1 MKKIFF
7 ILSALAY
14 FQFSIFNFQLF
25 AQETYRF
32 TFEQCLQYA
41 FTNSFERRSIKL
53 AEEARQASYDQSKM
67 ERLPNLSGSIGESFA
82 NGREGGSW
90 SGNAGLN
97 AGVTLYSGGAIT
109 SQIETARLQSELA
122 QTQTAQYD
130 NTRTIQILQAFL
142 NVLGN
147 EELLSTRQELL
158 SATEEQL
165 RQGEAMLNAG
175 SIIESDV
182 LLLRAQRATEYSNI
196 VNARVQRDNSL
207 LTLKNLLSMPPQATL
222 EIIYPEASDELTNF
236 LLPPQQEVID
246 LAMQT
251 LPDMNITQLNIWIAE
266 ENIRQAK
273 SRFLPTLSLSA
284 SARTGHKEFDSFGTQ
299 LSNGFNQQAGLQL
312 LIPIFSNGS
321 NRLALTQ
328 SKISAERAKLDAQQT
343 DLELRQM
350 VAVQYQNVMSLYEQY
365 QASDISRE
373 ASLLSYEAYRAK
385 FEHGSITAVELL
397 RQQNSYLSALNNYVQ
412 YKYGFKLNRKVLD
425 VYMGKSLM

>member
-1 MKKIFF
+1 MKKIFSIILLF
-7 ILSALAY
+7 SYSVILSA
-14 FQFSIFNFQLF
+14 
-25 AQETYRF
+25 QEYRF
-32 TFEQCLQYA
+32 TLEQCLQYA
-41 FTNSFERRSIKL
+41 FSNSYERQSVKL
-53 AEEARQASYDQSKM
+53 AEEARQASYEQSKM
-67 ERLPNLSGSIGESFA
+67 ERLPSLSGSVGESFSNDR
-82 NGREGGSW
+82 NGSSW
-90 SGNAGLN
+90 GGNAGLN
-97 AGVTLYSGGAIT
+97 ASMPIYTGGALS
-109 SQIETARLQSELA
+109 SQIESTRLQSELA
-122 QTQTAQYD
+122 QNQTAQYD

-147 EELLSTRQELL
+147 EEMLSTREELL

-175 SIIESDV
+175 SIIESDL
-182 LLLRAQRATEYSNI
+182 LLLRAQRATEYSTI
-196 VNARVQRDNSL
+196 VNTRVQRNNSL
-207 LTLKNLLSMPPQATL
+207 LTLKNLLSMPPEARL
-222 EIIYPEASDELTNF
+222 EIIYPEATDELANF

-246 LAMQT
+246 TAMRT

-273 SRFLPTLSLSA
+273 AGFLPTLSLRGSA
-284 SARTGHKEFDSFGTQ
+284 GTSHSEFDDFGTQ
-299 LSNGFNQQAGLQL
+299 LGDRFNQSVGLSL
-312 LIPIFSNGS
+312 SIPIFSNGK

-328 SKISAERAKLDAQQT
+328 SKIATERAKLNAQQT

-385 FEHGSITAVELL
+385 FEQGSITAVELL
-397 RQQNSYLSALNNYVQ
+397 RQQNSYISALNNYVQ

-425 VYMGKSLM
+425 VYMGVAP